1 MAQEVKIKVNV
12 MAKNKSNSRKSESKN
27 YVQKVMREKV
37 RVIDLLQ

>member
-12 MAKNKSNSRKSESKN
+12 IAKNKSKI